1 MRVGEEVVGI
11 VELNPEPRTKQ
22 RFKET
27 IWWLNGAKPRKY
39 LSRRRSGSS
48 ASASGYVVMD
58 ISSATLSDLQSSE
71 EQFLEF

>member
-1 MRVGEEVVGI
+1 MSVGEEVVGI

-22 RFKET
+22 SFKET
-27 IWWLNGAKPRKY
+27 IWWLNGAKPTKY

-71 EQFLEF
+71 EQLLEF

>member
-1 MRVGEEVVGI
+1 MRVGEEVVGK

-27 IWWLNGAKPRKY
+27 IWWLNGAKPRTH
-39 LSRRRSGSS
+39 LSRRRSVRS
-48 ASASGYVVMD
+48 ASASSYVLMD

-71 EQFLEF
+71 EQFIEF

>member
-1 MRVGEEVVGI
+1 MRVGEEVIGI
-11 VELNPEPRTKQ
+11 VELSPEPRTKQ

-27 IWWLNGAKPRKY
+27 IWWLNGAKPRTY
-39 LSRRRSGSS
+39 LSRRRSVRS
-48 ASASGYVVMD
+48 ASASSYVLMD